1 MDDETHAGTDARTDA
16 DDLPA
21 LHAFSLTVDEAAALL
36 GKSADTVRRYI
47 RQGRLASERVQGER
61 TIEYR
66 LSPADVEDLLG
77 RQDAVEAT
85 TSADPSPA
93 TTPAMPA
100 DARPEARE
108 GRVPAGTDAR
118 MQLQA
123 VMQAV
128 VQPLVDD
135 LRQARE
141 RTEQL
146 ASENAVLRERLRVA
160 EQRRP
165 ESRRLPWW
173 VRLVLGR

>member
-1 MDDETHAGTDARTDA
+1 MDDETHAGTDARTQA
-16 DDLPA
+16 DDL
-21 LHAFSLTVDEAAALL
+21 HAFTLTVDEAAALL
-36 GKSADTVRRYI
+36 GKSADTVRRYV
-47 RQGRLASERVQGER
+47 RQGRLAAERVQGER

-77 RQDAVEAT
+77 RQDAVEAN
-85 TSADPSPA
+85 TSADPSPT
-93 TTPAMPA
+93 TTPADP
-100 DARPEARE
+100 RPEARE
-108 GRVPAGTDAR
+108 GRVQAGTDAR
-118 MQLQA
+118 MQVQA
-123 VMQAV
+123 LMQAV

-165 ESRRLPWW
+165 ESKSRRLPWW
-173 VRLVLGR
+173 VRLFLGR